1 MFCKNCGTQLP
12 DGTRFCSS
20 CGSST
25 DPNAP
30 AKPVRTVALGDKY
43 QMPTWKIMYLV
54 AVGLLLLAMI
64 FHFTDTMGL
73 TVSGYGESET
83 ERVSLIDVVEEET
96 MMELDGWSNLTVMLY
111 VAAII
116 IPGLPFIPMLKFK
129 FDAGKLLALRIA
141 AIWSFAWFL
150 IGDIYLWSKVAK
162 SAFGVSIYPVISAWG
177 LIQILL
183 LAGAVVLSFMV
194 TKQLKKQNAPA
205 A

>member
-12 DGTRFCSS
+12 DGSKFCGK

-30 AKPVRTVALGDKY
+30 AKPVRTLALGDKY
-43 QMPTWKIMYLV
+43 QLTTWKIMYLV
-54 AVGLLLLAMI
+54 AVGLLLLALI

-83 ERVSLIDVVEEET
+83 ERVALIDVIEEEA
-96 MMELDGWSNLTVMLY
+96 MMELDGWSNLTIMIY
-111 VAAII
+111 IAAIL

-141 AIWSFAWFL
+141 AIWSAAWFIIADL
-150 IGDIYLWSKVAK
+150 YLWIEVAD
-162 SAFGVSIYPVISAWG
+162 SAWGISVYPVISAWG
-177 LIQILL
+177 LIQLLL

-194 TKQLKKQNAPA
+194 SKQMKAQNAPA
-205 A
+205 V